1 MVEVSCHASPGATS
15 LTDGLVR
22 PYRLLALAV
31 LHLAV
36 KDVRK
41 PNVFTFDAWRFLRS
55 GWCAHLAEVL
65 SIEHDLARLLGELR
79 AGRRPRG

>member
-1 MVEVSCHASPGATS
+1 

-65 SIEHDLARLLGELR
+65 GIEHDLAELVENMLPARL
-79 AGRRPRG
+79 